1 MLAIGS
7 LSEAAFGL
15 RRKLVDNI
23 SGLDN
28 DISRIKIGHPGSNL
42 KDLEDAD
49 ENGLNLF
56 FYHINYDGYPA
67 DGGADNPFYVRL
79 YCLIT
84 AIGYNIKKTA
94 PGNTE
99 GRDISKGENELR
111 LIGEVMSVLHKHA
124 IFTLSD
130 ADSQEIATLQ
140 VVPHSLDM
148 DTLNHIWGTQGSET
162 PYRLSVA
169 YELSLAPIPYG
180 LPTNSSPLVGDPQ
193 MLVWGRMERDED
205 KEREG
210 IIDLKPQVGYVAID
224 TSMAEWAPHIALVE
238 THADSRKTLQY
249 VSHIAP
255 PLDRTLDIL
264 LAGDEGAEIRLYW
277 RVWRRKD
284 DNTVVAWKEDIA
296 DVETAQTTIENDS
309 SGDPFYPNRIDP
321 ASIDARRVVQ
331 VRLPVDVAQSD
342 TKTWQAMLYVERN
355 WEHEDPEDSGTQIV
369 TAIRSNT
376 VLLYGDSS

>member
-23 SGLDN
+23 AGLDN
-28 DISRIKIGHPGSNL
+28 DISRIRIGHPGSNL
-42 KDLEDAD
+42 KELEDAD

-84 AIGYNIKKTA
+84 AIGYNIRQTA

-130 ADSQEIATLQ
+130 ADDQEVATLQ
-140 VVPHSLDM
+140 VVPHSMDM

-162 PYRLSVA
+162 PYRLSIA
-169 YELSLAPIPYG
+169 YEMSLAPIPYR
-180 LPTNSSPLVGDPQ
+180 LATSSSPLAGDPQ
-193 MLVWGRMERDED
+193 LLAWGQMERDPD
-205 KEREG
+205 REREG
-210 IIDLKPQVGYVAID
+210 MTNLKPQVDYVEID
-224 TSMAEWAPHIALVE
+224 VSMAEWAPHIALVE
-238 THADSRKTLQY
+238 EREDSSKVLQY

-255 PLDRTLDIL
+255 PLDRTLDIF
-264 LAGDEGAEIRLYW
+264 LAGEEGTQIRLYW
-277 RVWRRKD
+277 SVWRRKD
-284 DNTVVAWKEDIA
+284 DNTIVAWKEDIA
-296 DVETAQTTIENDS
+296 DVETAQTTLANDG

-321 ASIDARRVVQ
+321 ASIDERRVVQ
-331 VRLPVDVAQSD
+331 VRLPADVAKSD
-342 TKTWQAMLYVERN
+342 TKTWQAILYVERD
-355 WEHEDPEDSGTQIV
+355 WQHEDPEGSGVQVV
-369 TAIRSNT
+369 TRIRSNT
-376 VLLYGDSS
+376 ILLYGESS